1 MEDFSRYMNKPLP
14 NVEVGREYYNNVD
27 MAENPFRVIDVLERS
42 GKFYAVCIHVDEFS
56 GSEERIEVYAGYLSE
71 NRD

>member
-14 NVEVGREYYNNVD
+14 NVEIGKEYYNNVD
-27 MAENPFRVIDVLERS
+27 TAENPFRVIDVLERN

-56 GSEERIEVYAGYLSE
+56 GSEERVEVYSGYLSE
-71 NRD
+71 SRE